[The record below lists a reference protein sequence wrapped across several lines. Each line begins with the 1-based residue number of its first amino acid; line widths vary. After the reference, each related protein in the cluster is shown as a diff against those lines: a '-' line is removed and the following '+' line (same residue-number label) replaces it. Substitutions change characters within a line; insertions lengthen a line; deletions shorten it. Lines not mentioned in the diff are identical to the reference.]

1 LAPSPKRYSCPVE
14 VTIDVIGAKWAPVIL
29 AHLKQQP
36 LRYAQLRRL
45 MPRTSEKMLAQ
56 RLRELEAGGL
66 VRRRADSTIPP
77 RVDYALT
84 EEGRTLAPVL
94 QALYDWGAEWAE
106 ENGITIE
113 DVSL

>member
-1 LAPSPKRYSCPVE
+1 MVSPPKRYCCPVE
-14 VTIDVIGAKWAPVIL
+14 VTIDVIGAKWTPVIL
-29 AHLKQQP
+29 AHLKEKP

-56 RLRELEAGGL
+56 RLRELEADGL
-66 VRRRADSTIPP
+66 VRRRADSTVPP

-84 EEGRTLAPVL
+84 EAGRTLAPVL

>member
-1 LAPSPKRYSCPVE
+1 MASSPKRYSCPVE
-14 VTIDVIGAKWAPVIL
+14 VTIDVIGAKWATVIL

-56 RLRELEAGGL
+56 RLRDLEAAGL
-66 VRRRADSTIPP
+66 VRRRATKDNPP

-84 EEGRTLAPVL
+84 EEGQTLAPVL
-94 QALYDWGAEWAE
+94 QALYDWGAQWAE
-106 ENGITIE
+106 SNGVTI
-113 DVSL
+113 DVATP

>member
-1 LAPSPKRYSCPVE
+1 MVSPPKRYSCPVE

-29 AHLKQQP
+29 AHLKEQP

-45 MPRTSEKMLAQ
+45 MPRTSEKMIAQ
-56 RLRELEAGGL
+56 RLRELEASGL
-66 VRRRADSTIPP
+66 IRRRADSTVPP

-94 QALYDWGAEWAE
+94 QALYDWGAEWAD
-106 ENGITIE
+106 ENGILIE
-113 DVSL
+113 EVSL

>member
-1 LAPSPKRYSCPVE
+1 MASSPKRYSCPVE

-66 VRRRADSTIPP
+66 VRRRADSTIIPP

-94 QALYDWGAEWAE
+94 QALYDWGA
-106 ENGITIE
+106 
-113 DVSL
+113 